1 MGKHSGR
8 AALTKRLS
16 DLGFKFDDAQI
27 NDVFIRFKK
36 VGNPSAPGFTL
47 DCVGLRQFRNNQVG
61 SAAAYQ

>member
-36 VGNPSAPGFTL
+36 VSSGKVSSGVFKMKELP
-47 DCVGLRQFRNNQVG
+47 VG
-61 SAAAYQ
+61 